1 MVLLQMMTMG
11 LMLLMMRRIINT
23 ISTTMMLI
31 MLLTRCWPE
40 GKVHGKQNE

>member
-11 LMLLMMRRIINT
+11 LMLSMMRIINT

-31 MLLTRCWPE
+31 MLPTRCWPE